1 MSRKLKWPEGR
12 GDFVDRH
19 PDRAP
24 VAGDTDGRGRFRA
37 TPGTVIQIDDPDV
50 ADHYLDRGWVVAE
63 DDEDVGSPDT
73 DDEPMTWEA
82 FQDMGYEDRVAAVE
96 AGDVDHLLDRVAEED
111 DSANVQDAV
120 EARQDEIGG

>member
-12 GDFVDRH
+12 GDFVDRD
-19 PDRAP
+19 PDRTAE
-24 VAGDTDGRGRFRA
+24 AGDTDGRGRFRA

-63 DDEDVGSPDT
+63 ADDDVGSSDT
-73 DDEPMTWEA
+73 DDEPMPWDD

-96 AGDVDHLLDRVAEED
+96 AGDVDHLLDQIEDED
-111 DSANVQDAV
+111 DSSNVQEAV
-120 EARQDEIGG
+120 EQRRTEVGG